1 MLHGPA
7 QAPPLVRCADLKL
20 TPDTLAP
27 EPPLAIKHV
36 RDFQND
42 ADKES
47 NMDYFESRKVSQ
59 KKLSSYFFFYCQNT
73 WVKRKNEKRS
83 LPSGQDIDVCHN
95 TCILCRCAWLS
106 GAMETAP
113 NWKDRRA
120 PPLPHSDPKQPQ
132 C

>member
-59 KKLSSYFFFYCQNT
+59 KKLSSYFFLLP
-73 WVKRKNEKRS
+73 KHLGEK
-83 LPSGQDIDVCHN
+83 
-95 TCILCRCAWLS
+95 
-106 GAMETAP
+106 E
-113 NWKDRRA
+113 K
-120 PPLPHSDPKQPQ
+120 
-132 C
+132 